1 MLRSVAV
8 PPITGTR
15 QYARGVAPSTALGH
29 VLVVEDDARLASLLC
44 EYLREHDYTV
54 DHVGEARAAYEAV
67 ALREPDVILLDWMLP
82 GSDDGIAVCRK
93 LRSSFGGA
101 ILMLTARR
109 ADADQIQGLEV
120 GADDYVVKPVDP
132 RVLLARVRAHIRR
145 SQPVEHVDQFGRLT
159 VDLGSATAQV
169 DGVDVHFTDMEMRVL
184 SLLAQHAPDVV
195 SRELLTR
202 AVRGVEYDGLDRG
215 VDIHVSR
222 IRRKLRSSASGA
234 LIRAVRGEG
243 YCLAEGDA

>member
-1 MLRSVAV
+1 MLRSVTV
-8 PPITGTR
+8 PPITEAW
-15 QYARGVAPSTALGH
+15 QYAWGVTSSTTSGH
-29 VLVVEDDARLASLLC
+29 VLVVEDDERLASLLC
-44 EYLREHDYTV
+44 EYLREHDFTV
-54 DHVGEARAAYEAV
+54 DHVEEADAAYKSVAV
-67 ALREPDVILLDWMLP
+67 RVPDVILLDWMLP
-82 GSDDGIAVCRK
+82 GPDDGIAICRK
-93 LRSSFGGA
+93 LRGSFGGA

-109 ADADQIQGLEV
+109 TDADQIQGLEV

-145 SQPVEHVDQFGRLT
+145 SQPVERPVQFGRLT
-159 VDLGSATAQV
+159 INPSDATAQV

-222 IRRKLRSSASGA
+222 IRRKLRASESGA
-234 LIRAVRGEG
+234 RIRAVRGEG
-243 YCLAEGDA
+243 YCLAEGDG

>member
-1 MLRSVAV
+1 M
-8 PPITGTR
+8 P
-15 QYARGVAPSTALGH
+15 GH
-29 VLVVEDDARLASLLC
+29 VLVVEDDERLASLLC

-54 DHVGEARAAYEAV
+54 DHVEEAADAYESV

-82 GSDDGIAVCRK
+82 GSDDGIAICRK

-101 ILMLTARR
+101 IIMLTARR
-109 ADADQIQGLEV
+109 TDADQIRGLEV

-145 SQPVEHVDQFGRLT
+145 SQPVEHAAQFGRLT
-159 VDLGSATAQV
+159 VDPSASAARV
-169 DGVDVHFTDMEMRVL
+169 EGVEVHFTDMEARVL

-222 IRRKLRSSASGA
+222 IRRKLRSSDSGA
-234 LIRAVRGEG
+234 KIRAVRGEG
-243 YCLAEGDA
+243 YCLVDGEA

>member
-1 MLRSVAV
+1 M
-8 PPITGTR
+8 
-15 QYARGVAPSTALGH
+15 
-29 VLVVEDDARLASLLC
+29 EDDERLASLLC
-44 EYLREHDYTV
+44 EYLREHSFSV
-54 DHVGEARAAYEAV
+54 DHVEDARAAYNAV
-67 ALREPDVILLDWMLP
+67 AVREPDVILLDWMLP
-82 GSDDGIAVCRK
+82 GPDDGISICRK
-93 LRSSFGGA
+93 LRNSFDGA

-109 ADADQIQGLEV
+109 SDADQIKGLEV

-145 SQPVEHVDQFGRLT
+145 SQPVDRVVQFGRLT
-159 VDLGSATAQV
+159 LDPTASTAHV
-169 DGVDVHFTDMEMRVL
+169 ENAAVHFTDMEIRVL

-222 IRRKLRSSASGA
+222 IRRKLRSSESNAR
-234 LIRAVRGEG
+234 IRAVRGEG
-243 YCLAEGDA
+243 YCLAEGEG

>member
-8 PPITGTR
+8 PPITR
-15 QYARGVAPSTALGH
+15 AWQYAWDVTPSTTPGH
-29 VLVVEDDARLASLLC
+29 VLVVEDDERLASLLC
-44 EYLREHDYTV
+44 EYLREHEFTV
-54 DHVGEARAAYEAV
+54 EHVEEADGAYRAV
-67 ALREPDVILLDWMLP
+67 ARREPDVILLDWMLP
-82 GSDDGIAVCRK
+82 GSDDGISICRK
-93 LRSSFGGA
+93 LRNSFGGA

-109 ADADQIQGLEV
+109 TDADQIQGLEV

-145 SQPVEHVDQFGRLT
+145 SQPADRLVQFGRLA
-159 VDLGSATAQV
+159 VDSASATVRV
-169 DGVDVHFTDMEMRVL
+169 DGVEVHFTDMEMKVL
-184 SLLAQHAPDVV
+184 CLLAQHAPDVV

-222 IRRKLRSSASGA
+222 IRRKLRSSDSGA
-234 LIRAVRGEG
+234 KIRAVRGEG
-243 YCLAEGDA
+243 YCLVEGDA

>member
-1 MLRSVAV
+1 MTS
-8 PPITGTR
+8 
-15 QYARGVAPSTALGH
+15 STAPGH
-29 VLVVEDDARLASLLC
+29 VLVVEDDERLASLLC
-44 EYLREHDYTV
+44 EYLREHGYSV
-54 DHVGEARAAYEAV
+54 SHVEEAVEAYKSV

-82 GSDDGIAVCRK
+82 GPDDGIAICRK

-101 ILMLTARR
+101 IIMLTARR
-109 ADADQIQGLEV
+109 TDADQIQGLEV

-145 SQPVEHVDQFGRLT
+145 SQPIEHAVQFGRLV
-159 VDLGSATAQV
+159 VDPGASTARV
-169 DGVDVHFTDMEMRVL
+169 DRADVHFTDMEARVL

-202 AVRGVEYDGLDRG
+202 TVRGVEYDGLDRG

-222 IRRKLRSSASGA
+222 IRRKLRSSHSGA
-234 LIRAVRGEG
+234 RIRAVRGEG
-243 YCLAEGDA
+243 YRLAEGDA

>member
-1 MLRSVAV
+1 M
-8 PPITGTR
+8 
-15 QYARGVAPSTALGH
+15 
-29 VLVVEDDARLASLLC
+29 EDDERLASLLC
-44 EYLREHDYTV
+44 EYLSEHGYTV
-54 DHVGEARAAYEAV
+54 DHVEQAADAYESV
-67 ALREPDVILLDWMLP
+67 AFREPDVILLDWMLP
-82 GSDDGIAVCRK
+82 GPDDGIAICRK

-101 ILMLTARR
+101 IVMLTARR
-109 ADADQIQGLEV
+109 TDADQIQGLEV

-145 SQPVEHVDQFGRLT
+145 SQPVEHVVQFGRLT
-159 VDLGSATAQV
+159 VDPSTSAARV
-169 DGVDVHFTDMEMRVL
+169 EGVDVHFTDMEGRVL

-222 IRRKLRSSASGA
+222 IRRKLRSSESGA
-234 LIRAVRGEG
+234 RIRAVRGEG